1 MPHSN
6 RYLRIV
12 RASAW
17 YDIVATSAFTTP
29 WTLGAFLRVLNGM
42 AVAMSTAP
50 VPPFDPVHTLFAN
63 LLGSVVL
70 VWAAVRLWRT
80 VPAYGIFDGVARVLF
95 ALWEGVAL
103 YHGATPLIVPF
114 LVVELAFGAAQLLP
128 VVRDVIRRRERG
140 RREECAYYH
149 R

>member
-1 MPHSN
+1 MAHPN

-17 YDIVATSAFTTP
+17 YDILATAAFTTP
-29 WTLGAFLRVLNGM
+29 WTLAAFLRALNAM
-42 AVAMSTAP
+42 AVTMGTTP

-80 VPAYGIFDGVARVLF
+80 VPAYGLFDGIARVLF

-103 YHGATPLIVPF
+103 YYGATPLILPF
-114 LVVELAFGAAQLLP
+114 LAVELAFGAAQLLP
-128 VVRDVIRRRERG
+128 MAG
-140 RREECAYYH
+140 RAYH
-149 R
+149 HG

>member
-1 MPHSN
+1 M
-6 RYLRIV
+6 LDT
-12 RASAW
+12 AA
-17 YDIVATSAFTTP
+17 
-29 WTLGAFLRVLNGM
+29 
-42 AVAMSTAP
+42 AMSTTP

-80 VPAYGIFDGVARVLF
+80 VPAHGLFDGVARVLF

-128 VVRDVIRRRERG
+128 VVRDVIRCKERG
-140 RREECAYYH
+140 RKEECAYYH